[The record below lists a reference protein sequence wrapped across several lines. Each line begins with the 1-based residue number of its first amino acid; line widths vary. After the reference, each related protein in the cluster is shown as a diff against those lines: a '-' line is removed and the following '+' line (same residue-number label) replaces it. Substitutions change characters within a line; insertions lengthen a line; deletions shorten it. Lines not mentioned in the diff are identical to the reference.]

1 MGATHNPGLE
11 QKENGQD
18 QLKHEQ
24 STTRSL
30 TLCAWQSYH
39 AYVPRSRVTC
49 RNVRRMGWMCWP
61 VFSRPDKLSRVV
73 IWFGH
78 PREIELLAA

>member
-1 MGATHNPGLE
+1 MGATPHPGLE
-11 QKENGQD
+11 QDENGQD

-30 TLCAWQSYH
+30 TLCAWQAYQ

-49 RNVRRMGWMCWP
+49 RMGWMCWP
-61 VFSRPDKLSRVV
+61 VFSRPDKLSRIV

-78 PREIELLAA
+78 SREIELLAA